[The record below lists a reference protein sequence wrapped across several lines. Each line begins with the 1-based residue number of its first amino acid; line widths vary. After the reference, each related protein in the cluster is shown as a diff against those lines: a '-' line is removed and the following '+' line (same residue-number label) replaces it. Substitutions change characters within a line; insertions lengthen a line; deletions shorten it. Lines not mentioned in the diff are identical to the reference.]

1 MYELIRR
8 LNSDNKDQFGA
19 MLVYAR
25 FFNLPFVEEDIPE
38 LMEFWVNIETHVVS
52 VSLVLDETNIYD
64 KELEI
69 TPEFAMILGA

>member
-38 LMEFWVNIETHVVS
+38 LMEFWIETETRIVS
-52 VSLVLDETNIYD
+52 ISLVLDGLNIHD